1 MPVLYLLLSKT
12 LAWSADASVG
22 VMDRF
27 MEMLHSLTNEFI

>member
-12 LAWSADASVG
+12 FAWRAVALVG